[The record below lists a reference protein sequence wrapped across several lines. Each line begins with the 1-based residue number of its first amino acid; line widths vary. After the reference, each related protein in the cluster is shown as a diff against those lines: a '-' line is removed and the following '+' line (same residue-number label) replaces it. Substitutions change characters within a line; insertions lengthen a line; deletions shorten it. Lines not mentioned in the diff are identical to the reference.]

1 MLNFDWLYGLSPH
14 WGRLIILLIYSAI
27 LLAVW
32 LIKSDYIYLGSPDR
46 KWWRNLKLWATL
58 AIGTQLLV
66 YSYF

>member
-1 MLNFDWLYGLSPH
+1 MLNFDWLSGLSPL
-14 WGRLIILLIYSAI
+14 WGRFIILLMYSVI

-32 LIKSDYIYLGSPDR
+32 LIKADYIYLGCPDR

>member
-1 MLNFDWLYGLSPH
+1 MLNFDWLYGLPLL
-14 WGRLIILLIYSAI
+14 WGRLIILFLYLII
-27 LLAVW
+27 LLIVW

-58 AIGTQLLV
+58 AIGIQLLV